1 MSQDHID
8 QNIKKK
14 TQSATKKQLEE
25 LKQAHENLLRSSKKV
40 YKIAVNAVKLLEDHH
55 LEQEI
60 TALYKMQLS
69 QAQYDIGAKPLK
81 STESS
86 LMSNMYIQG
95 LRNQMTHML
104 QTNDY
109 PNLSRELAKIRVEC
123 ISAPVNQRRGIVDT
137 LQKNDIFGANI
148 SQMIGVKNKGVKN
161 GTFALVSILCTT
173 EDGKNYILGDNPSG
187 ITTLLMKQLE
197 AQERNSITQRFI
209 ISALSKLSLEDP
221 VVECMINSQFHSW
234 ILSNLMKHDLHEFIQ
249 SFASAILVNIFSSN
263 YGKDYLRANKEI
275 SDSIARKLLVFANHE
290 NVPLDV
296 AFHCI
301 LCVYVISEIFQDIN
315 FNQDITQVVEEVW
328 KTPDTG
334 DGTKSR
340 IFKISNNII
349 NRKHDYNS
357 KSMHKKDK
365 VEDDVI
371 YFECFND
378 EAPIV

>member
-1 MSQDHID
+1 
-8 QNIKKK
+8 
-14 TQSATKKQLEE
+14 
-25 LKQAHENLLRSSKKV
+25 
-40 YKIAVNAVKLLEDHH
+40 
-55 LEQEI
+55 
-60 TALYKMQLS
+60 MQLS

-95 LRNQMTHML
+95 LRNQMTNML

-123 ISAPVNQRRGIVDT
+123 ISAPVNQRKNIVDT
-137 LQKNDIFGANI
+137 LQKNDIFGSNI
-148 SQMIGVKNKGVKN
+148 NELIGIKNKAVKN
-161 GTFALVSILCTT
+161 GAFALISILCTT
-173 EDGKNYILGDNPSG
+173 EDGKSYVLGDNPSG
-187 ITTLLMKQLE
+187 VTTLLMKQLE
-197 AQERNSITQRFI
+197 TQERNSVTQRFI
-209 ISALSKLSLEDP
+209 VSALSKLSLEDQ
-221 VVECMINSQFHSW
+221 VVECMINSQFYSW
-234 ILSNLMKHDLHEFIQ
+234 VLSNLIKHDLHEFIQ

-263 YGKDYLRANKEI
+263 LGKDFLRDNREL
-275 SDSIARKLLVFANHE
+275 SDSTARKLLVFAKHE
-290 NVPLDV
+290 NAPLDV

-334 DGTKSR
+334 DGIKSR

-357 KSMHKKDK
+357 KSAHKKDK
-365 VEDDVI
+365 AEEEII
-371 YFECFND
+371 YFECFDD

>member
-1 MSQDHID
+1 MSEDHIN
-8 QNIKKK
+8 QSPKKK
-14 TQSATKKQLEE
+14 IQSVTKKQLEE
-25 LKQAHENLLRSSKKV
+25 LKQAHESLLRSAKKI

-60 TALYKMQLS
+60 VALYKMQLS
-69 QAQYDIGAKPLK
+69 QAQYNIGAKPLK

-95 LRNQMTHML
+95 LRNQMTNML

-109 PNLSRELAKIRVEC
+109 PNLARELAKIRVEC
-123 ISAPVNQRRGIVDT
+123 ISAPVNQRRSIVDT
-137 LQKNDIFGANI
+137 LQKNDIFGDNI
-148 SQMIGVKNKGVKN
+148 SELIGIKNKAVKN
-161 GTFALVSILCTT
+161 GAFALISILCTT
-173 EDGKNYILGDNPSG
+173 EDGKGYVLGDNPSG

-197 AQERNSITQRFI
+197 TQERNSVTQRFI
-209 ISALSKLSLEDP
+209 VSSLSKLSLEDP
-221 VVECMINSQFHSW
+221 VVECMINSQFYNW
-234 ILSNLMKHDLHEFIQ
+234 VLSNLIKHDLHEFIQ

-263 YGKDYLRANKEI
+263 LGKDFLRDNREF
-275 SDSIARKLLVFANHE
+275 SDNTARKLLVFAKHE
-290 NVPLDV
+290 NTPLDV

-334 DGTKSR
+334 DGIKSR

-365 VEDDVI
+365 VEEEII